1 MNKNIFLLFFLIFF
15 LLCACNHS
23 NEPPGEIIKEE
34 RSIKSNFSK
43 LKIANSIHVIL
54 TNGEKGTVVVEAKE
68 GLMSYIQL
76 KQVAEELFINIPD
89 PPKNW
94 NISNVKI
101 YVPATNLEDI
111 EVIMAS
117 KLTTESNM
125 TMADTLELDL
135 AGASS
140 AIMDVNTINM
150 DVKVEGASTL
160 ELKGKIGN
168 SMISGKMEIEVLRSS
183 SVDIRQLDV
192 YEVDAEISGKSK
204 VFLEGKATI
213 GKLDLSDASI
223 LEAFGLSIEDY
234 DIEMSGQS
242 NANIWCNNG
251 MGINLRGASF
261 LKYKGNPM
269 KKVWEIR
276 DNSSAEPSN

>member
-1 MNKNIFLLFFLIFF
+1 MNKNIFLLFFWIVF

-23 NEPPGEIIKEE
+23 NEPPGEIIQEE

-54 TNGEKGTVVVEAKE
+54 TNGEKGTVVVAAKE

-117 KLTTESNM
+117 KLTTESNV

-135 AGASS
+135 SGASS

-192 YEVDAEISGKSK
+192 YEVDAEISGESK

-251 MGINLRGASF
+251 MGINLRGASV